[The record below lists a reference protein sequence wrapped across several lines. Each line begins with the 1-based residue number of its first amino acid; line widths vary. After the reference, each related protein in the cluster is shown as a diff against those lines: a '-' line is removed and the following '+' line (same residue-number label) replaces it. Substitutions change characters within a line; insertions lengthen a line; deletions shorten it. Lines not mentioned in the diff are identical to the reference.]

1 MNKFLLSITL
11 STSIL
16 LSQEV
21 SVFGAGNLDSKEPYG
36 LNTTEKYI
44 LKNQNKIKT
53 VSTDVND
60 VRSKLDSMNSRLEG
74 LESIFQGDSEKLN
87 STVMKINDISDKS
100 TKTSSD
106 IEELRSVS
114 TQLLTL
120 KEESDKQFNTNIE
133 ALKKALSELTV
144 VVNKINSQ
152 YVSET
157 QFKKNMDQFVT
168 RAEFEALKKVMGVTN
183 KSSSSS
189 AASSNNSSSAQTK
202 TDKLLAKATLTS
214 DEKKYLI
221 TEAKKQFDKMYFKY
235 AIPIYEKL
243 LEINYKP
250 AESSFHLGEMWFV
263 RKKYDRAISYF
274 KKSAM
279 LYDKATWMPT
289 LLLHSAISFE
299 KTNDKDNAKSFY
311 STLIDLY
318 PSSKEASEAKQ
329 KLNKL

>member
-1 MNKFLLSITL
+1 MKKFLFSLTL

-36 LNTTEKYI
+36 LNATEKYI

-53 VSTDVND
+53 VSSDVND
-60 VRSKLDSMNSRLEG
+60 MKSKLTSINSRLEG

-87 STVMKINDISDKS
+87 STVLKINDIVNKS
-100 TKTSSD
+100 SKTTTD

-114 TQLLTL
+114 SQLLTL
-120 KEESDKQFNTNIE
+120 KEESDKQFNTSIE

-144 VVNKINSQ
+144 VVNKINSS

-157 QFKKNMDQFVT
+157 QFQKNMDQFIT

-189 AASSNNSSSAQTK
+189 SSASSDSQSKVQS
-202 TDKLLAKATLTS
+202 LLAKTNLS
-214 DEKKYLI
+214 GEEKKFLI
-221 TEAKKQFDKMYFKY
+221 AEAKKEFDRMYFKY

-250 AESSFHLGEMWFV
+250 AESSYHLGEMWFV
-263 RKKYDRAISYF
+263 RKKYDTAISYF

-279 LYDKATWMPT
+279 LYDKASWMPK

-299 KTNDKDNAKSFY
+299 KTGDKDNAKSFY

-318 PSSKEASEAKQ
+318 PSSNEASEAKQ
-329 KLNKL
+329 NLNKL

>member
-1 MNKFLLSITL
+1 MKKFLFSLTL

-36 LNTTEKYI
+36 LNATEKYI

-53 VSTDVND
+53 VSSDVND
-60 VRSKLDSMNSRLEG
+60 MKSKLTSMNSRLEG

-87 STVMKINDISDKS
+87 TTVLKINDIVNKS
-100 TKTSSD
+100 SKTTSD

-114 TQLLTL
+114 SQLLTL
-120 KEESDKQFNTNIE
+120 KEESDKQFNTSIE

-144 VVNKINSQ
+144 VVNKINSS

-157 QFKKNMDQFVT
+157 QFQKNMDQFIT

-189 AASSNNSSSAQTK
+189 SSASSDSQSKVQS
-202 TDKLLAKATLTS
+202 LLAKTNLS
-214 DEKKYLI
+214 GEEKKFLI
-221 TEAKKQFDKMYFKY
+221 AEAKKEFDRMYFKY

-250 AESSFHLGEMWFV
+250 AESSYHLGEMWFV
-263 RKKYDRAISYF
+263 RKKYDTAISYF

-279 LYDKATWMPT
+279 LYDKASWMPK

-299 KTNDKDNAKSFY
+299 KTGDKDNAKSFY

-318 PSSKEASEAKQ
+318 PSSNEASEAKQ
-329 KLNKL
+329 NLNKL

>member
-1 MNKFLLSITL
+1 MNKYLISFAL

-16 LSQEV
+16 LSAEV

-36 LNTTEKYI
+36 LNNTEKYI
-44 LKNQNKIKT
+44 LKNQNKIKN
-53 VSTDVND
+53 VSSDVND
-60 VRSKLDSMNSRLEG
+60 LKSTIDSMNSRLEG
-74 LESIFQGDSEKLN
+74 LESIFQGDSQKLN
-87 STVMKINDISDKS
+87 STVLKINEISDKS
-100 TKTSSD
+100 IQTTTD
-106 IEELRSVS
+106 IEDLRNV
-114 TQLLTL
+114 TAQLLTL
-120 KEESDKQFNTNIE
+120 KEESDKQVNSNIQTLKD
-133 ALKKALSELTV
+133 ALGKLSDL
-144 VVNKINSQ
+144 VNKINSQ
-152 YVSET
+152 YVSESN
-157 QFKKNMDQFVT
+157 FKNNMNQFVT

-183 KSSSSS
+183 SSSSSSS
-189 AASSNNSSSAQTK
+189 ASNSSQDKAKALLSKESLSSN
-202 TDKLLAKATLTS
+202 DKEFLMA
-214 DEKKYLI
+214 
-221 TEAKKQFDKMYFKY
+221 EAKKEFDRMYFKY

-263 RKKYDRAISYF
+263 RKKYDTALSYF

-299 KTNDKDNAKSFY
+299 KTGDKENAKSFY

-329 KLNKL
+329 NLNKL

>member
-1 MNKFLLSITL
+1 MKKFLFSLTL

-36 LNTTEKYI
+36 LNATEKYI

-53 VSTDVND
+53 VSSDVND
-60 VRSKLDSMNSRLEG
+60 MKSKLTSMNSRLEG

-87 STVMKINDISDKS
+87 TTVLKINDIVNKS
-100 TKTSSD
+100 SKTTSD

-114 TQLLTL
+114 SQLLTL

-144 VVNKINSQ
+144 VVNKINSS

-157 QFKKNMDQFVT
+157 QFQKNMDQFIT

-189 AASSNNSSSAQTK
+189 SSASSDSQSKVQS
-202 TDKLLAKATLTS
+202 LLAKTNLS
-214 DEKKYLI
+214 GEEKKFLI
-221 TEAKKQFDKMYFKY
+221 AEAKKEFDRMYFKY

-250 AESSFHLGEMWFV
+250 AESSYHLGEMWFV
-263 RKKYDRAISYF
+263 RKKYDTAISYF

-279 LYDKATWMPT
+279 LYDKASWMPK

-299 KTNDKDNAKSFY
+299 KTGDKDNAKSFY

-318 PSSKEASEAKQ
+318 PSSNEASEAKQ
-329 KLNKL
+329 NLNKL

>member
-1 MNKFLLSITL
+1 MNKFLFSLTL

-36 LNTTEKYI
+36 LNATEKYI

-53 VSTDVND
+53 VSSDVND
-60 VRSKLDSMNSRLEG
+60 MKSKLTSINSRLEG

-87 STVMKINDISDKS
+87 TTVLKINDIVNKS
-100 TKTSSD
+100 SKTTTD

-114 TQLLTL
+114 SQLLTL

-144 VVNKINSQ
+144 VVNKINSS

-157 QFKKNMDQFVT
+157 QFQKNMDQFIT

-189 AASSNNSSSAQTK
+189 SSASNDSQSK
-202 TDKLLAKATLTS
+202 VQSLLAKTNLS
-214 DEKKYLI
+214 GEEKKFLI
-221 TEAKKQFDKMYFKY
+221 AEAKKEFDRMYFKY

-250 AESSFHLGEMWFV
+250 AESSYHLGEMWFV
-263 RKKYDRAISYF
+263 RKKYDTAISYF

-279 LYDKATWMPT
+279 LYDKASWMPK

-299 KTNDKDNAKSFY
+299 KTGDKDNAKSFY

-318 PSSKEASEAKQ
+318 PSSNEASEAKQ
-329 KLNKL
+329 NLNKL